1 MNIHQR
7 RRAERAVILEA
18 EAKAREEAANPVK
31 EEKPKKP
38 AQKKKPAKTK
48 DEK

>member
-7 RRAERAVILEA
+7 RRAERIAILEA
-18 EAKAREEAANPVK
+18 EAKAREEADNPVK

-38 AQKKKPAKTK
+38 AKKKPVKKK